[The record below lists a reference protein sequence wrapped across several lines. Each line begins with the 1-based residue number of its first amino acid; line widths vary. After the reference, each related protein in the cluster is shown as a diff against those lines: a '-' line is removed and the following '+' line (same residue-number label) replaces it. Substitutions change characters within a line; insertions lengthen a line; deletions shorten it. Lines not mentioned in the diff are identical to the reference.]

1 MLRKQLKKVNDDY
14 RAAKRQLDDL
24 NAEKGTADDR
34 AHALQLEND
43 VVARTLRNTIK
54 GKEEAI
60 VQHDLLRLEVK
71 KLRDRLNERADEV
84 HGLENRKFQ
93 LSKTMEER
101 AVEVRAQTEVLRADH
116 KMAQEEVHAVV
127 MELRDRE
134 MKANTIQK
142 KYDLLVDK
150 MKAEMGGADERK
162 SPAYYVVLRAQE
174 REELQKEGDLLDGK
188 IQKAEKEIRALE
200 NTLAKLNAKNDKLRS
215 SFHRPDAASAD
226 AGTRMELEAKLE
238 RLLDKRRTKKAQA
251 DSLASDVGEM
261 RQRLANMRAEEDGMR
276 RHLRLIEGKAAQ
288 FDRERTEL
296 VAKRDRAN
304 AAVDRASARLRQAR
318 GAEVMCNLLERER
331 EREREREMR

>member
-134 MKANTIQK
+134 MKVCI
-142 KYDLLVDK
+142 YI
-150 MKAEMGGADERK
+150 
-162 SPAYYVVLRAQE
+162 YVY
-174 REELQKEGDLLDGK
+174 
-188 IQKAEKEIRALE
+188 I
-200 NTLAKLNAKNDKLRS
+200 
-215 SFHRPDAASAD
+215 
-226 AGTRMELEAKLE
+226 
-238 RLLDKRRTKKAQA
+238 
-251 DSLASDVGEM
+251 
-261 RQRLANMRAEEDGMR
+261 
-276 RHLRLIEGKAAQ
+276 
-288 FDRERTEL
+288 
-296 VAKRDRAN
+296 
-304 AAVDRASARLRQAR
+304 
-318 GAEVMCNLLERER
+318 
-331 EREREREMR
+331 